1 MISTRFDIR
10 IPFYLLAASICSL
23 MISLFFLQLFLGLL
37 VLLWLLEKTEN
48 KKKAFDIFTLLI
60 AIFGFTRIL
69 SIIFSLYPASSV
81 QSLYKE
87 ALFYLGFLA
96 MGFYLKAMDKENIR
110 KIAFTFT
117 ISSIAVAI
125 IGLILFNLKLVDRA
139 QSFSS
144 GYATFSSY
152 LITAAGVYIALQFS
166 DRKQI
171 NWVLWAA
178 GLSIIFSAI
187 ITSLGRTNIII
198 AALLFI
204 AGLIFHK
211 IKIKQAIIIIFL
223 TTLISFL
230 SFQNNSSSLS
240 QRVENPTGLSDRNII
255 WKGFETLKL
264 QHPFLGFGPRTFHD
278 IFPYVNELGD
288 KKIGSWH
295 NDFIQMYFE
304 SGALGLIT
312 FTILILIT
320 IYFPIV
326 YLRKPGL
333 IKSNCNIL
341 LGILLGTLALVLSSL
356 TAGFISSPVLSIVFA
371 LLISLLSAVTYYT
384 NLKRI

>member
-10 IPFYLLAASICSL
+10 IPFYLLAASICSI

-37 VLLWLLEKTEN
+37 VLLWLLEKTDN

-96 MGFYLKAMDKENIR
+96 MSFYLKAMNKENIE
-110 KIAFTFT
+110 KITFTFT
-117 ISSIAVAI
+117 ISSIAAAI
-125 IGLILFNLKLVDRA
+125 TGLILFNLKLVDRA

-152 LITAAGVYIALQFS
+152 LITAAGVYIALQFC

-223 TTLISFL
+223 TALISFL

-304 SGALGLIT
+304 SGTLGLIT

>member
-10 IPFYLLAASICSL
+10 IPFYLLAASICSI

-37 VLLWLLEKTEN
+37 VLLWLLEKTDN

-96 MGFYLKAMDKENIR
+96 MSFYLKAMNKENIE
-110 KIAFTFT
+110 KITFTFT
-117 ISSIAVAI
+117 ISSIAAAI
-125 IGLILFNLKLVDRA
+125 TGLILFNLKLVDRA

-152 LITAAGVYIALQFS
+152 LITAAGVYIALQFC

-223 TTLISFL
+223 TALISFL

-264 QHPFLGFGPRTFHD
+264 QHPFLGFGPRTFHE
-278 IFPYVNELGD
+278 ILPYVNELGD

-304 SGALGLIT
+304 SGTLGLIT

>member
-1 MISTRFDIR
+1 
-10 IPFYLLAASICSL
+10 

-37 VLLWLLEKTEN
+37 VLLWLLEKTDN

-96 MGFYLKAMDKENIR
+96 MSFYLKAMNKENIE
-110 KIAFTFT
+110 KITFTFT
-117 ISSIAVAI
+117 ISSIAAAI
-125 IGLILFNLKLVDRA
+125 TGLILFNLKLVDRA

-152 LITAAGVYIALQFS
+152 LITAAGVYIALQFC

-223 TTLISFL
+223 TALISFL

-304 SGALGLIT
+304 SGTLGLIT